1 MASRTRISNI
11 LRKPWHWWIA
21 QTLKYGTLILFAIL
35 FLAPIFWL
43 LTLTL
48 KSEAEFAANPLGL
61 PRNLVW
67 ENYVVAWTTGKYRM
81 YIPNSVIYS
90 AAIVVGVCALSCMAG
105 YAFAKLKFP
114 GRDLFFNLMLLGITI
129 SFISL
134 MIPVFYL
141 VRDLRLLGTR
151 WGFIVPATAF
161 GLSFGVLL
169 MRAFFRGLPDELGDA
184 ARIDG
189 CNEWNVFWRIMLPLA
204 SPGLTTL
211 AIFQFLFAWT
221 AFLEPLILVQRDA
234 LRPATLGMLFFQGR
248 YSDSLPLVATGN
260 IITIFPIIII
270 YLLLQRKFIEGI
282 TAGALK

>member
-1 MASRTRISNI
+1 M
-11 LRKPWHWWIA
+11 LRKPLQWWIA
-21 QTLKYGTLILFAIL
+21 QLLKYSILILFAIL

-43 LTLTL
+43 FTLSL
-48 KSEAEFAANPLGL
+48 KSEAEFASNPLWL
-61 PRNLVW
+61 PKNLVW
-67 ENYVVAWTTGKYRM
+67 ENYIVAWTAGKYRM

-90 AAIVVGVCALSCMAG
+90 IAIVSGVCALSGMAG

-141 VRDLRLLGTR
+141 VRDLKLLGTR
-151 WGFIVPATAF
+151 WGFIIPAIAF
-161 GLSFGVLL
+161 GLPFGVLL

-189 CNEWNVFWRIMLPLA
+189 CSEWNVFMRIMLPLA

-221 AFLEPLILVQRDA
+221 AFLEPLILVQRDV
-234 LRPATLGMLFFQGR
+234 LRPATLGMLFFHGR
-248 YSDSLPLVATGN
+248 YSSSLPLIAAGH
-260 IITIFPIIII
+260 IITIFPIIIV

>member
-1 MASRTRISNI
+1 M
-11 LRKPWHWWIA
+11 LRKPLQWWIA
-21 QTLKYGTLILFAIL
+21 QFLKYSILILFAIL

-43 LTLTL
+43 FTLSL
-48 KSEAEFAANPLGL
+48 KSEAEFASNPLWL
-61 PRNLVW
+61 PKNLVW
-67 ENYVVAWTTGKYRM
+67 ENYIVAWTTGKYRM

-90 AAIVVGVCALSCMAG
+90 VAIVSGVCALSGMAG

-141 VRDLRLLGTR
+141 VRDLKLLGTR
-151 WGFIVPATAF
+151 WGFIIPAIAF
-161 GLSFGVLL
+161 GLPFGVLL

-189 CNEWNVFWRIMLPLA
+189 CSEWNVFMRIMLPLA

-221 AFLEPLILVQRDA
+221 AFLEPLILVQRDV
-234 LRPATLGMLFFQGR
+234 LRPATLGMLFFHGR
-248 YSDSLPLVATGN
+248 YSSSLPLIAAGH
-260 IITIFPIIII
+260 IITIFPIIIV
-270 YLLLQRKFIEGI
+270 YLFLQRKFIEGI